1 MENKQYKSYRTE
13 PRIHKVN
20 VFHIE
25 TSYRF
30 LHISC
35 EECKL
40 QHKCHDIQHKR
51 EICAAA
57 RNTEKLL
64 SSLTLGHV
72 YSFVSDEFYIR
83 PKTHFP
89 QELKDIFKFLRMKYV
104 KKKYV
109 RE

>member
-1 MENKQYKSYRTE
+1 MEKEYTKTYRTE
-13 PRIHKVN
+13 PTFHKVN

-40 QHKCHDIQHKR
+40 QHKCFDTQHKR
-51 EICAAA
+51 EICNVA

-64 SSLTLGHV
+64 LPFTLGHV
-72 YSFVSDEFYIR
+72 YSFVSDEFYVLI
-83 PKTHFP
+83 K
-89 QELKDIFKFLRMKYV
+89 QQQQEELKQILKFLRMKYM
-104 KKKYV
+104 KKKYA
-109 RE
+109 R